1 MKKWFQSY
9 VNEQCDMYPEDI
21 HAMMDVMCKN
31 PLIHPNLQ
39 MIRIR
44 KRKKR
49 IHKKKQALPRKGA
62 IRIKKIY
69 IISCM

>member
-1 MKKWFQSY
+1 MKKRFQSY

-44 KRKKR
+44 KRKKEDV
-49 IHKKKQALPRKGA
+49 
-62 IRIKKIY
+62 
-69 IISCM
+69 